1 MLLKGTL
8 HIMPPRLAYYK
19 LSNIRNWRPII
30 SRTPWDEMCSIFLCF
45 IHAILDEHRDPDA
58 PPFDRQTT
66 LAYLTLHMT
75 KLVEEFEGF
84 CTLHLWPL
92 YAANSVL
99 VSHIQQAITV
109 LFPNRDW
116 SQPPPDA
123 ESLEWWSTMCDILD
137 SFVV

>member
-8 HIMPPRLAYYK
+8 HTMPPRLAHYK
-19 LSNIRNWRPII
+19 LYNISRTI
-30 SRTPWDEMCSIFLCF
+30 SRTPWDEMCSVFLCF
-45 IHAILDEHRDPDA
+45 IHVILDEHHRPDA
-58 PPFDRQTT
+58 PAFDSEIT
-66 LAYLTLHMT
+66 LAYLTLRIHQ
-75 KLVEEFEGF
+75 LVGDFEGF
-84 CTLHLWPL
+84 CAPCLRPL
-92 YAANSVL
+92 YRANSAL